1 MEKKIRNAGMC
12 ASEDFVPCCFPYLDL
27 CAVVSSAEKNGFDG
41 SGPVRIVTFD
51 DGAEHVARTF
61 AIDRPVRDLVTYSRI
76 CAMLSPGYLL
86 RRLLPIVRVL
96 LPGIVVLPV
105 MLLAGEHPIYLNPDQ
120 PIETRVEDLLGRMT
134 LEEKISQVHG
144 DSKFS
149 TAAIPRLE
157 IPRRWLSDGPHGVRE
172 DVGPHTWNAAG
183 HTDDFATAMPALSA
197 LGSTWN
203 SELAFAYGE
212 VIGEESRA
220 RGKDIMLGPIADIPR
235 TPLSGRIYEYIGEDP
250 YLVARLSANYVRGV
264 QSHEVAACIKHFA
277 ANNQEVGRA
286 TINMD
291 MDERTLREIYLPPF
305 EAAVRE
311 AGVWA
316 VMGAYSRFRG
326 EHCAYNDYLI
336 NKILKGEW
344 GFQGLVMSDWSGTHS
359 TPDAV
364 FGGLDLEMGTEV
376 PGLEDARSYNDYYL
390 ARPFLEGIRNG
401 QYPVST
407 LDDKVRRN
415 LRVMFATHVFDIRE
429 RGALNTPEHQAMARR
444 VAEEGMVLLKNN
456 ADTLPLDPSRLT
468 SLAVIGENAVR
479 RNAAGFF
486 GAGVKAMYEITPLEG
501 IVQRVGSNVNVTY
514 STGYSK
520 QGGGSNLV
528 ERAVTA
534 ARQADAAIVVAGFN
548 HSRYLDDEGWDRN
561 DLELP
566 YGQNEL
572 IQRVLEA
579 NPRTI
584 VVLISGPAIDPGPW
598 LAQAPAVLQAN
609 YSGMEG
615 GRALARVLFGDV
627 NPSGKLACTYPKRLM
642 DSPPHALD
650 TYPGTNGTLFY
661 KEGLLVGYRWFDTKE
676 IEPLFPFG
684 YGLSYT
690 RFAYSGLK
698 LIPGTNSQG
707 LAVTAE
713 FEITNSGGRAGAEV
727 AQLYVHQAQPGLP
740 RPVKELKGFQKV
752 MLKPGERRRVS
763 IPLDQRAF
771 AYYDPAKKGWV
782 AEAGE
787 FKILVGSSSR
797 DIRLQD
803 DFHLSTTTVEK

>member
-1 MEKKIRNAGMC
+1 MIFPANL
-12 ASEDFVPCCFPYLDL
+12 PCR
-27 CAVVSSAEKNGFDG
+27 
-41 SGPVRIVTFD
+41 SGQI
-51 DGAEHVARTF
+51 
-61 AIDRPVRDLVTYSRI
+61 IS
-76 CAMLSPGYLL
+76 LL
-86 RRLLPIVRVL
+86 LL
-96 LPGIVVLPV
+96 GIVMVPVTLP
-105 MLLAGEHPIYLNPDQ
+105 AEEHPLYLNSDQ
-120 PIETRVEDLLGRMT
+120 PVEKRVEDLLGRMT
-134 LEEKISQVHG
+134 LEEKISQIHG

-149 TAAIPRLE
+149 TAPIPRLGV
-157 IPRRWLSDGPHGVRE
+157 PRRWLSDGPHGVRE
-172 DVGPHTWNAAG
+172 DVGPHTWNPAG
-183 HTDDFATAMPALSA
+183 RTDDFATAMPALSA
-197 LGSTWN
+197 LGSTWS

-220 RGKDIMLGPIADIPR
+220 RGKDIILGPIADVPR

-250 YLVARLSANYVRGV
+250 FLVARLSANYVRGV

-326 EHCAYNDYLI
+326 EYCAYNDYLI

-344 GFQGLVMSDWSGTHS
+344 GFPGLVMSDWSGTHS
-359 TPDAV
+359 TPDPV
-364 FGGLDLEMGTEV
+364 FGGLDLEMGTLV
-376 PGLEDARSYNDYYL
+376 PGSEDAQSYNEYYL

-401 QYPVST
+401 QYPVSI

-429 RGALNTPEHQAMARR
+429 RGTLNTSEHRATARR
-444 VAEEGMVLLKNN
+444 IAEEGMVLLKND
-456 ADTLPLDPSRLT
+456 ADTLPLNPSRIT

-486 GAGVKAMYEITPLEG
+486 GAGVKTMYEITPLEG

-514 STGYSK
+514 STGYSE
-520 QGGGSNLV
+520 QNGGTNLI

-534 ARQADAAIVVAGFN
+534 ARQADVAIVVAGFN
-548 HSRYLDDEGWDRN
+548 HSRSLDDEGWDRK

-572 IQRVLEA
+572 IQRVIEA

-584 VVLISGPAIDPGPW
+584 VVLVSGPAIDPGPW
-598 LAQAPAVLQAN
+598 LAQVPAVLQAN

-615 GRALARVLFGDV
+615 GHALARVLFGDV
-627 NPSGKLACTYPKRLM
+627 SPSGKLACTYPKRLI

-690 RFAYSGLK
+690 RFEYSALK
-698 LIPGTNSQG
+698 LIPGTNAGQSI
-707 LAVTAE
+707 VTAE
-713 FEITNSGGRAGAEV
+713 FEIANTGRRPGAEV
-727 AQLYVHQAQPGLP
+727 AQLYVHQARPGLP
-740 RPVKELKGFQKV
+740 RPAKELKGFQKV
-752 MLKPGERRRVS
+752 MLKPREKQKVS

-787 FKILVGSSSR
+787 FKILIGSSSR

-803 DFHLSTTTVEK
+803 DFHLAATTVGK